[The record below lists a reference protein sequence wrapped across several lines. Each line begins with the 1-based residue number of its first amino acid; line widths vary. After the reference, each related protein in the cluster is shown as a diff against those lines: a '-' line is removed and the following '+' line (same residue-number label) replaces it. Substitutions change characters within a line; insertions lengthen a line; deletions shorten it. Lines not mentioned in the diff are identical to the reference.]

1 MELVKQSV
9 HMDRKKC
16 VAGTQI
22 TLENDVNIPD
32 NKPDAESI
40 VLNKGTIVITD
51 SKSSDNHVLVKGKLQ
66 FSLLIQS
73 DMGGL
78 YSVKGE
84 IPFEEQ
90 VYMEG
95 VVSTDTA
102 DIVPS
107 LEDMS
112 VDLINSRKLSVQAV
126 AGFRLSVDTIWDE
139 DMVTGIMVDEET
151 DGAVECSRKKRDIAQ
166 IAIQKKDIFRMKEE
180 LELPQNYPNI
190 TELIWYDV
198 QLLNAEFKL
207 LEEKITI
214 QGSAQVFL
222 IYESEGEE
230 GKLRTY
236 ETTIPFGGTIDCY
249 GCKES
254 MIPAI
259 RFEIGTENM
268 EVRPDFDGES
278 RVAGLEL
285 ILNMDIRMYEEDSM
299 EYVDDAYGIEKE
311 IELTRKD
318 SVYKKVLLCNN
329 DKLKV
334 SGKLEAPKVTDGIL
348 QILHSDAVI
357 QTDEIRQEE
366 EKIVAEGAIRLQ
378 VLLSTGESERPYT
391 KAEGYLPFT
400 YEVDLPAYKD
410 KCSYELQPVLSALM
424 VSLSGSGDIEAKA
437 VLLFNPIV
445 FEDMNMPGITEMR
458 VWEADQDRRNRL
470 PGIVGYMVQ
479 EGDGLWEIGKRYY
492 VPVSQILEFNN
503 LSGENVRAG
512 DKLLIVRQGRTKAD

>member
-1 MELVKQSV
+1 MELLKQSI

-32 NKPDAESI
+32 NKPDAESV
-40 VLNKGTIVITD
+40 VLSRGTIVITD
-51 SKSSDNHVLVKGKLQ
+51 SKSSDNHVTVKGKLQ
-66 FSLLIQS
+66 FALLIQS
-73 DMGGL
+73 DLGGL
-78 YSVKGE
+78 FSVNGE

-95 VVSTDTA
+95 ASAADTV
-102 DIVPS
+102 DITSS
-107 LEDMS
+107 LEDMT

-126 AGFRLSVDTIWDE
+126 AGFKLCVDAIWDE
-139 DMVTGIMVDEET
+139 DMVTGIMVNEDM
-151 DGAVECSRKKRDIAQ
+151 DGEVECSRKRKNIAQ

-190 TELIWYDV
+190 TELIWHDV
-198 QLLNAEFKL
+198 QLLNVEFKL

-230 GKLRTY
+230 GRLKTY

-259 RFEIGTENM
+259 RFEIGTENV

-278 RVAGLEL
+278 RVVGLEL
-285 ILNMDIRMYEEDSM
+285 ILNMDIKMYEEDDM
-299 EYVDDAYGIEKE
+299 EYVEDAYGIEKE
-311 IELTRKD
+311 IELTKKD
-318 SVYKKVLLCNN
+318 STYKKILLNNN
-329 DKLKV
+329 DKLKI

-348 QILHSDAVI
+348 QIFHSDAMI
-357 QTDEIRQEE
+357 QVDELKEE
-366 EKIVAEGAIRLQ
+366 EGKIIAEGAIRLQ
-378 VLLSTGESERPYT
+378 VLLSTGESEKPYT

-400 YEVDLPAYKD
+400 YEAELPSYKD
-410 KCSYELQPVLSALM
+410 KCSFELQPVLSTLM

-437 VLLFNPIV
+437 VIIFNLLV
-445 FEDMNMPGITEMR
+445 FEDMNLQGITEMR
-458 VWEADQDRRNRL
+458 VFEADQERRNKL
-470 PGIVGYMVQ
+470 PGIIGYMVQ
-479 EGDGLWEIGKRYY
+479 EGDELWEIGKRYY

-503 LSGENVRAG
+503 LSGESVRAG

>member
-1 MELVKQSV
+1 MDLLKQSI

-32 NKPDAESI
+32 NKPDAESV
-40 VLNKGTIVITD
+40 VLSRGTIVITD
-51 SKSSDNHVLVKGKLQ
+51 SKSSDNHVTLKGKLQ
-66 FSLLIQS
+66 FALLIQS
-73 DMGGL
+73 DLGGL
-78 YSVKGE
+78 YSVNGE

-95 VVSTDTA
+95 ASAADTV
-102 DIVPS
+102 DITSS
-107 LEDMS
+107 LEDMT

-126 AGFRLSVDTIWDE
+126 AGFKLCVDAIWDE
-139 DMVTGIMVDEET
+139 DMVTGIMVNEDM
-151 DGAVECSRKKRDIAQ
+151 DGEVECSRKRKDIAQ

-190 TELIWYDV
+190 TELVWHDV
-198 QLLNAEFKL
+198 QLLNVEFKL

-230 GKLRTY
+230 GRLKTY

-259 RFEIGTENM
+259 RFEIGTENV

-278 RVAGLEL
+278 RVVGLEL
-285 ILNMDIRMYEEDSM
+285 ILNMDIKMYEEDNM
-299 EYVDDAYGIEKE
+299 EYVEDAYGIEKE

-318 SVYKKVLLCNN
+318 STYKKILLNNN
-329 DKLKV
+329 DKLKI

-348 QILHSDAVI
+348 QILHSDAMI
-357 QTDEIRQEE
+357 QVDELKEE
-366 EKIVAEGAIRLQ
+366 EGKIIAEGAIRLQ
-378 VLLSTGESERPYT
+378 VLLSTGESEKPYT

-400 YEVDLPAYKD
+400 YETELPSYQD
-410 KCSYELQPVLSALM
+410 KCSFELQPALSTLM

-437 VLLFNPIV
+437 VIIFNLIV
-445 FEDMNMPGITEMR
+445 FEDINLQGITEMR
-458 VWEADQDRRNRL
+458 VFEADQERRNKL
-470 PGIVGYMVQ
+470 PGIIGYMVQ
-479 EGDGLWEIGKRYY
+479 EGDELWEIGKRYY

-503 LSGENVRAG
+503 LSGESVRAG
-512 DKLLIVRQGRTKAD
+512 DKLLIVRQGRAKAD

>member
-151 DGAVECSRKKRDIAQ
+151 DGAVECSRKKRYCAD
-166 IAIQKKDIFRMKEE
+166 RH
-180 LELPQNYPNI
+180 
-190 TELIWYDV
+190 
-198 QLLNAEFKL
+198 
-207 LEEKITI
+207 
-214 QGSAQVFL
+214 
-222 IYESEGEE
+222 SE
-230 GKLRTY
+230 
-236 ETTIPFGGTIDCY
+236 
-249 GCKES
+249 
-254 MIPAI
+254 
-259 RFEIGTENM
+259 
-268 EVRPDFDGES
+268 
-278 RVAGLEL
+278 
-285 ILNMDIRMYEEDSM
+285 
-299 EYVDDAYGIEKE
+299 
-311 IELTRKD
+311 
-318 SVYKKVLLCNN
+318 
-329 DKLKV
+329 
-334 SGKLEAPKVTDGIL
+334 
-348 QILHSDAVI
+348 
-357 QTDEIRQEE
+357 
-366 EKIVAEGAIRLQ
+366 
-378 VLLSTGESERPYT
+378 
-391 KAEGYLPFT
+391 
-400 YEVDLPAYKD
+400 
-410 KCSYELQPVLSALM
+410 
-424 VSLSGSGDIEAKA
+424 
-437 VLLFNPIV
+437 
-445 FEDMNMPGITEMR
+445 
-458 VWEADQDRRNRL
+458 
-470 PGIVGYMVQ
+470 
-479 EGDGLWEIGKRYY
+479 KRYF
-492 VPVSQILEFNN
+492 PDER
-503 LSGENVRAG
+503 RAG
-512 DKLLIVRQGRTKAD
+512 AASELS

>member
-1 MELVKQSV
+1 
-9 HMDRKKC
+9 MDRKKC

-32 NKPDAESI
+32 NKPDAQSV
-40 VLNKGTIVITD
+40 VLSKGVIVITD
-51 SKSSDNHVLVKGKLQ
+51 SKSSDNHVMVKGKLQ
-66 FSLLIQS
+66 FALLIQS
-73 DMGGL
+73 DLGGL
-78 YSVKGE
+78 YSVSGE

-95 VVSTDTA
+95 ASAADVV
-102 DIVPS
+102 DITSS
-107 LEDMS
+107 LEDMT

-126 AGFRLSVDTIWDE
+126 AGFKLCVDTIWDE
-139 DMVTGIMVDEET
+139 DMVTGIMVNEDV
-151 DGAVECSRKKRDIAQ
+151 DGEVECSRKKKDIAQ
-166 IAIQKKDIFRMKEE
+166 ISIQKKDIFRMKEE

-190 TELIWYDV
+190 TELTWHDV
-198 QLLNAEFKL
+198 QLLNVEFKL

-222 IYESEGEE
+222 IYESEGED
-230 GKLRTY
+230 GRLKTY

-259 RFEIGTENM
+259 RFEIGSENV

-278 RVAGLEL
+278 RVVGLEL
-285 ILNMDIRMYEEDSM
+285 ILNMDIKMYEEDSM
-299 EYVDDAYGIEKE
+299 EYVEDAYGIEKE
-311 IELTRKD
+311 IELTKKD
-318 SVYKKVLLCNN
+318 STYKKILLNNN

-334 SGKLEAPKVTDGIL
+334 SGKIEAPKVTDGIL
-348 QILHSDAVI
+348 QILHSDALI
-357 QTDEIRQEE
+357 QVDELKEE
-366 EKIVAEGAIRLQ
+366 EGKIIAEGAIRLQ
-378 VLLSTGESERPYT
+378 VLLSTGESEKPYT

-400 YEVDLPAYKD
+400 YEAELPSYKD
-410 KCSYELQPVLSALM
+410 KCSFELQPVLSTLM

-437 VLLFNPIV
+437 VIIFNLLV
-445 FEDMNMPGITEMR
+445 FEDMNIKEITEMR
-458 VWEADQDRRNRL
+458 VWEADQDKRNKL

-479 EGDGLWEIGKRYY
+479 EGDELWEIGKRYY

-512 DKLLIVRQGRTKAD
+512 DKLLIVRQGRAKAD

>member
-1 MELVKQSV
+1 MELLKQSI

-32 NKPDAESI
+32 NKPDAESV
-40 VLNKGTIVITD
+40 VLSRGTIVITD
-51 SKSSDNHVLVKGKLQ
+51 SKSSDNHVTVKGKLQ
-66 FSLLIQS
+66 FALLIQS
-73 DMGGL
+73 DLGGL
-78 YSVKGE
+78 FSVNGE

-95 VVSTDTA
+95 ASAADTV
-102 DIVPS
+102 DITSS
-107 LEDMS
+107 LEDMT

-126 AGFRLSVDTIWDE
+126 AGFKLCVDAIWDE
-139 DMVTGIMVDEET
+139 DMVTGIMVNEDM
-151 DGAVECSRKKRDIAQ
+151 DGEVECSRKRKNIAQ

-190 TELIWYDV
+190 TELIWHDV
-198 QLLNAEFKL
+198 QLLNVEFKL

-230 GKLRTY
+230 GRLKTY

-259 RFEIGTENM
+259 RFEIGTENV

-278 RVAGLEL
+278 RVVGLEL
-285 ILNMDIRMYEEDSM
+285 ILNMDIKMYEEDDM
-299 EYVDDAYGIEKE
+299 EYVEDAYGIEKE
-311 IELTRKD
+311 IELTKKD
-318 SVYKKVLLCNN
+318 STYKKILLNNN
-329 DKLKV
+329 DKLKI

-348 QILHSDAVI
+348 QILHSDAMI
-357 QTDEIRQEE
+357 QVDELKEE
-366 EKIVAEGAIRLQ
+366 EGKIIAEGAIRLQ
-378 VLLSTGESERPYT
+378 VLLSTGESEKPYT

-400 YEVDLPAYKD
+400 YEAELPSYKD
-410 KCSYELQPVLSALM
+410 KCGFELQPVLSTLM

-437 VLLFNPIV
+437 VIIFNLLV
-445 FEDMNMPGITEMR
+445 FEDMNLQGITEMR
-458 VWEADQDRRNRL
+458 VFEADQERRNKL
-470 PGIVGYMVQ
+470 PGIIGYMVQ
-479 EGDGLWEIGKRYY
+479 EGDELWEIGKRYY

-503 LSGENVRAG
+503 LSGESVRAG
-512 DKLLIVRQGRTKAD
+512 DKLLIVRQGKTKAD

>member
-1 MELVKQSV
+1 MELLKQSI

-32 NKPDAESI
+32 NKPDAES
-40 VLNKGTIVITD
+40 VVMSRGTILITD
-51 SKSSDNHVLVKGKLQ
+51 SKSSDNHVTVKGKLQ
-66 FSLLIQS
+66 FALLIQS
-73 DMGGL
+73 DLGGL
-78 YSVKGE
+78 YSVNGE

-95 VVSTDTA
+95 VSAA
-102 DIVPS
+102 DAVDITSS
-107 LEDMS
+107 LEDMTI
-112 VDLINSRKLSVQAV
+112 DLINSRKLSVQAV
-126 AGFRLSVDTIWDE
+126 AGFKLCVDAIWDE
-139 DMVTGIMVDEET
+139 DMVTGIMVNEDA
-151 DGAVECSRKKRDIAQ
+151 DGEVECSRKKKNIAQ

-190 TELIWYDV
+190 TELIWHDV
-198 QLLNAEFKL
+198 QLLNVEFKL
-207 LEEKITI
+207 LEEKITV

-230 GKLRTY
+230 GRLRTY

-254 MIPAI
+254 MLPAI

-278 RVAGLEL
+278 RVVGLEL
-285 ILNMDIRMYEEDSM
+285 ILNMDIKMYEEENM
-299 EYVDDAYGIEKE
+299 EYVEDAYGIEKE

-318 SVYKKVLLCNN
+318 SVYKKVLLSNS

-334 SGKLEAPKVTDGIL
+334 SGKLEAPKITDGIL
-348 QILHSDAVI
+348 QILHSDALV
-357 QTDEIRQEE
+357 QMDELKEE
-366 EKIVAEGAIRLQ
+366 EGKIIAEGAIRLQ
-378 VLLSTGESERPYT
+378 VLLSTGESEKPYA

-400 YEVDLPAYKD
+400 YETELPSYKD
-410 KCSYELQPVLSALM
+410 KCSFELQPALSTLM

-437 VLLFNPIV
+437 VIVFNLLV
-445 FEDMNMPGITEMR
+445 FEDMNIQGITEMK
-458 VWEADQDRRNRL
+458 VWEADQERRNKL
-470 PGIVGYMVQ
+470 PGIIGYMVQ
-479 EGDGLWEIGKRYY
+479 EGDELWEIGKRYY

-512 DKLLIVRQGRTKAD
+512 DKLLIVRQGRAKTD

>member
-1 MELVKQSV
+1 MELLKQSI

-32 NKPDAESI
+32 NKPDAESV
-40 VLNKGTIVITD
+40 VLSRGTIVITD
-51 SKSSDNHVLVKGKLQ
+51 SKSSDNHVTVKGKLQ
-66 FSLLIQS
+66 FALLIQS
-73 DMGGL
+73 DLGGL
-78 YSVKGE
+78 FSVNGE

-95 VVSTDTA
+95 ASAADTV
-102 DIVPS
+102 DITSS
-107 LEDMS
+107 LEDMT

-126 AGFRLSVDTIWDE
+126 AGFKLCVDAIWDE
-139 DMVTGIMVDEET
+139 DMVTGIMVNEDM
-151 DGAVECSRKKRDIAQ
+151 DGEVECSRKRKNIAQ

-190 TELIWYDV
+190 TELIWHDV
-198 QLLNAEFKL
+198 QLLNVEFKL

-230 GKLRTY
+230 GRLKTY

-259 RFEIGTENM
+259 RFEIGTENV

-278 RVAGLEL
+278 RVVGLEL
-285 ILNMDIRMYEEDSM
+285 ILNMDIKMYEEDDM
-299 EYVDDAYGIEKE
+299 EYVEDAYGIEKE
-311 IELTRKD
+311 IELTKKD
-318 SVYKKVLLCNN
+318 STYKKILLNNN
-329 DKLKV
+329 DKLKI

-348 QILHSDAVI
+348 QILHSDAMI
-357 QTDEIRQEE
+357 QVDELKEE
-366 EKIVAEGAIRLQ
+366 EGKIIAEGAIRLQ
-378 VLLSTGESERPYT
+378 VLLSTGESEKPYT

-400 YEVDLPAYKD
+400 YEAELPSYKD
-410 KCSYELQPVLSALM
+410 KCSFELQPVLSTLM

-437 VLLFNPIV
+437 VIIFNLLV
-445 FEDMNMPGITEMR
+445 FEDMNLQGITEMR
-458 VWEADQDRRNRL
+458 VFEADQERRNKL
-470 PGIVGYMVQ
+470 PGIIGYMVQ
-479 EGDGLWEIGKRYY
+479 EGDELWEIGKRYY

-503 LSGENVRAG
+503 LSGESVRAG

>member
-1 MELVKQSV
+1 MELLKQSI

-32 NKPDAESI
+32 NKPDAESV
-40 VLNKGTIVITD
+40 VLSRGTIVITD
-51 SKSSDNHVLVKGKLQ
+51 SKSSDNHVTVKGKLQ
-66 FSLLIQS
+66 FALLIQS
-73 DMGGL
+73 DLGGL
-78 YSVKGE
+78 FSVNGE

-95 VVSTDTA
+95 ASAADTV
-102 DIVPS
+102 DITSS
-107 LEDMS
+107 LEDMT

-126 AGFRLSVDTIWDE
+126 AGFKLCVDAIWDE
-139 DMVTGIMVDEET
+139 DMVTGIMVNEDM
-151 DGAVECSRKKRDIAQ
+151 DGEVECSRKRKNIAQ

-190 TELIWYDV
+190 TELIWHDV
-198 QLLNAEFKL
+198 QLLNVEFKL

-230 GKLRTY
+230 GRLKTY

-259 RFEIGTENM
+259 RFEIGTENV

-278 RVAGLEL
+278 RVVGLEL
-285 ILNMDIRMYEEDSM
+285 ILNMDIKMYEEDDM
-299 EYVDDAYGIEKE
+299 EYVEDAYGIEKE
-311 IELTRKD
+311 IELTKKD
-318 SVYKKVLLCNN
+318 STYKKILLNNN
-329 DKLKV
+329 DKLKI

-348 QILHSDAVI
+348 QILHSDAMI
-357 QTDEIRQEE
+357 QVDELKEE
-366 EKIVAEGAIRLQ
+366 EGKIIAEGAIRLQ
-378 VLLSTGESERPYT
+378 VLLSTGESEKPYT

-400 YEVDLPAYKD
+400 YEAELPSYKD
-410 KCSYELQPVLSALM
+410 KCGFELQPVLSTLM

-437 VLLFNPIV
+437 VIIFNLLV
-445 FEDMNMPGITEMR
+445 FEDMNLQGITEMR
-458 VWEADQDRRNRL
+458 VFEADQERRNKL
-470 PGIVGYMVQ
+470 PGIIGYMVQ
-479 EGDGLWEIGKRYY
+479 EGDELWEIGKRYY

-503 LSGENVRAG
+503 LSGESVRAG

>member
-1 MELVKQSV
+1 MELLKQSI

-32 NKPDAESI
+32 NKPDAESV
-40 VLNKGTIVITD
+40 VLSRGTIVITD
-51 SKSSDNHVLVKGKLQ
+51 SKSSDNHVTLKGKLQ
-66 FSLLIQS
+66 FALLIQS
-73 DMGGL
+73 DLGGL
-78 YSVKGE
+78 YSVNGE

-95 VVSTDTA
+95 ASAADTV
-102 DIVPS
+102 DITSS
-107 LEDMS
+107 LEDMT

-126 AGFRLSVDTIWDE
+126 AGFKLCVDAIWDE
-139 DMVTGIMVDEET
+139 DMVTGIMVNEDM
-151 DGAVECSRKKRDIAQ
+151 DGEVECSRKRKDIAQ

-190 TELIWYDV
+190 TELVWHDV
-198 QLLNAEFKL
+198 QLLNVEFKL

-230 GKLRTY
+230 GRLKTY

-259 RFEIGTENM
+259 RFEIGTENV

-278 RVAGLEL
+278 RVVGLEL
-285 ILNMDIRMYEEDSM
+285 ILNMDIKMYEEDNM
-299 EYVDDAYGIEKE
+299 EYVEDAYGIEKE

-318 SVYKKVLLCNN
+318 STYKKILLNNN
-329 DKLKV
+329 DKLKI

-348 QILHSDAVI
+348 QILHSDAMI
-357 QTDEIRQEE
+357 QVDELKEE
-366 EKIVAEGAIRLQ
+366 EGKIIAEGAIRLQ
-378 VLLSTGESERPYT
+378 VLLSTGESEKPYT
-391 KAEGYLPFT
+391 RAEGYLPFT
-400 YEVDLPAYKD
+400 YETELPSYKD
-410 KCSYELQPVLSALM
+410 KCSFELQPALSTLM

-437 VLLFNPIV
+437 VIIFNLIV
-445 FEDMNMPGITEMR
+445 FEDMNLQGITEMR
-458 VWEADQDRRNRL
+458 VFEADQERRNKL
-470 PGIVGYMVQ
+470 PGIIGYMVQ
-479 EGDGLWEIGKRYY
+479 EGDELWEIGKRYY

-512 DKLLIVRQGRTKAD
+512 DKLLIVRQGRAKAD

>member
-40 VLNKGTIVITD
+40 VLNKGTIVVTD

-66 FSLLIQS
+66 FALLIQS

-95 VVSTDTA
+95 ATAADTA
-102 DIVPS
+102 DIISS

-126 AGFRLSVDTIWDE
+126 AGFKLSVDTIWDE
-139 DMVTGIMVDEET
+139 DMVTGIMVNEET

-180 LELPQNYPNI
+180 LELPQNYPNMI
-190 TELIWYDV
+190 ELIWYDV
-198 QLLNAEFKL
+198 QLLNVEFKL
-207 LEEKITI
+207 LEEKITV
-214 QGSAQVFL
+214 QGSAQIFL

-259 RFEIGTENM
+259 RYEIGTENM

-285 ILNMDIRMYEEDSM
+285 ILNMDIKMYEEDNM

-318 SVYKKVLLCNN
+318 SVYKKILLCNN
-329 DKLKV
+329 DKLKI

-348 QILHSDAVI
+348 QILHSDAMV
-357 QTDEIRQEE
+357 QVDEVRQDD
-366 EKIVAEGAIRLQ
+366 EKIIAEGAVRLQ
-378 VLLSTGESERPYT
+378 VLLSTGESEKPYT
-391 KAEGYLPFT
+391 KAEGYLPFS
-400 YEVDLPAYKD
+400 YEADLPASQN

-424 VSLSGSGDIEAKA
+424 ISLSGSGDIEAKA
-437 VLLFNPIV
+437 VLLFNLII
-445 FEDMNMPGITEMR
+445 FEDMNMPCITEMR
-458 VWEADQDRRNRL
+458 VWEADQERRSRL

-512 DKLLIVRQGRTKAD
+512 DKLLIVRQGRAKTD